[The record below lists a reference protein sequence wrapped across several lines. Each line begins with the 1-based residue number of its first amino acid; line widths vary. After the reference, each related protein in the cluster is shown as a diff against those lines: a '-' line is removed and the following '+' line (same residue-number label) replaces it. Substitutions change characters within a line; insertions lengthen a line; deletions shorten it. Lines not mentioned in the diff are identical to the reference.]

1 MKPKDGLFA
10 ACRRFAGLY
19 LLCLMLLGGG
29 KAMASDE
36 FAATPPHVMEPAE
49 VRTVKGTVTD
59 KVTRLPVVGASV
71 WLKDT
76 SIGVITDADGSFSIN
91 VPGAGGVVA
100 VSFLG
105 YETAELEI
113 KGRTQLNFVLEPG
126 SEVVDEVVVVGYG
139 VQRKES
145 VVGSIASVKGS
156 DLQLPVANVS
166 SSLAGQL
173 AGIVSVQR
181 SGEPGSA
188 SNFWIRGMSSFNPSE
203 TGANSTANAPLVL
216 VDGIERTIDL
226 VDPED
231 IESLSVLKDAA
242 ATAIYGVR
250 GANGVIIIKTRSG
263 ETGAAKVAI
272 RAEAG
277 LVTPTKMPEMVNAFE
292 FIDLY
297 NEAYGYRTNGD
308 LYYKADMVEKYRTGA
323 DPDLYPNVNWIDEL
337 FKSVAWNQRVNANV
351 SGGGSIA
358 RYYVSGSFYNESSIY
373 KTDNMNSY
381 DTSINYNKFNFR
393 SNIDINLAPSTVLN
407 VNLSNIYETKVSPT
421 ADDIWSRAFYT
432 SPNVIPVK
440 YSDGTLSANQNAVN
454 PYNLLTQS
462 GYKNQYWNNAQAV
475 VGLTQDFGNSITK
488 GLKANVKFSWDV
500 VTAQTQRY
508 SGSANTFFATGRDEE
523 GNLQF
528 QEVNKG
534 SNTLDYSKDSS
545 GSKTFY
551 LEGSITY
558 DRVFG
563 KHRVGALFLYN
574 HKSQRYMLA
583 PDKDRSLPYRNQG
596 IAGRA
601 TYSFDDRYFAEFNFG
616 YNGSENFSPGRR
628 FGFFPSVALGW
639 MISNEKFF
647 EPLRDVVDALK
658 IKGSYGVVGN
668 DKIGG
673 SRRFIYDAVYG
684 TQGNVYQFGTNGAY
698 VNAIY
703 LQELGNPNVSWE
715 KSYKLN
721 LGVELSLFNSIR
733 LTADYFKDHRKGI
746 FLRRDDM
753 SSLFGMESNP
763 YANVGEGIN
772 RGVDMSLDV
781 TRTFGKLKLSL
792 RGNFTFNRSE
802 MTNDA
807 KPKWNYAYRE
817 WKGRPIEQQMG
828 LIAEGLFTSQ
838 EEIDNSPKQEYGPVR
853 VGDIRYRDLNG
864 DGVINKNDIT
874 SIGRSRI
881 PEIVYGFGASVQW
894 HNFDLSFLFQGVG
907 NVTMQL
913 SGYAMHPFSANQIA
927 SAGFFRDVY
936 KNSWRLDNQNPNA
949 EFPRNDTQSNTN
961 NEQASTFWQRDAS
974 YLRLKNA
981 TIGYTF
987 PRTVTRKIRI
997 ENLRLYMSGVNLLT
1011 FSKFKMFDPEL
1022 GDGMGAGYPPT
1033 TVVNFGINFN
1043 F

>member
-36 FAATPPHVMEPAE
+36 FAATPSHVMEPAE

-113 KGRTQLNFVLEPG
+113 KGRTQLNFVLEPC

-462 GYKNQYWNNAQAV
+462 GYKNQYWNNAQA
-475 VGLTQDFGNSITK
+475 
-488 GLKANVKFSWDV
+488 W
-500 VTAQTQRY
+500 
-508 SGSANTFFATGRDEE
+508 SA
-523 GNLQF
+523 
-528 QEVNKG
+528 
-534 SNTLDYSKDSS
+534 
-545 GSKTFY
+545 
-551 LEGSITY
+551 
-558 DRVFG
+558 
-563 KHRVGALFLYN
+563 
-574 HKSQRYMLA
+574 
-583 PDKDRSLPYRNQG
+583 
-596 IAGRA
+596 
-601 TYSFDDRYFAEFNFG
+601 
-616 YNGSENFSPGRR
+616 
-628 FGFFPSVALGW
+628 
-639 MISNEKFF
+639 
-647 EPLRDVVDALK
+647 
-658 IKGSYGVVGN
+658 
-668 DKIGG
+668 
-673 SRRFIYDAVYG
+673 
-684 TQGNVYQFGTNGAY
+684 
-698 VNAIY
+698 
-703 LQELGNPNVSWE
+703 
-715 KSYKLN
+715 
-721 LGVELSLFNSIR
+721 
-733 LTADYFKDHRKGI
+733 
-746 FLRRDDM
+746 
-753 SSLFGMESNP
+753 
-763 YANVGEGIN
+763 
-772 RGVDMSLDV
+772 
-781 TRTFGKLKLSL
+781 
-792 RGNFTFNRSE
+792 
-802 MTNDA
+802 
-807 KPKWNYAYRE
+807 
-817 WKGRPIEQQMG
+817 
-828 LIAEGLFTSQ
+828 
-838 EEIDNSPKQEYGPVR
+838 
-853 VGDIRYRDLNG
+853 
-864 DGVINKNDIT
+864 
-874 SIGRSRI
+874 
-881 PEIVYGFGASVQW
+881 
-894 HNFDLSFLFQGVG
+894 
-907 NVTMQL
+907 
-913 SGYAMHPFSANQIA
+913 
-927 SAGFFRDVY
+927 
-936 KNSWRLDNQNPNA
+936 
-949 EFPRNDTQSNTN
+949 
-961 NEQASTFWQRDAS
+961 
-974 YLRLKNA
+974 
-981 TIGYTF
+981 
-987 PRTVTRKIRI
+987 
-997 ENLRLYMSGVNLLT
+997 
-1011 FSKFKMFDPEL
+1011 
-1022 GDGMGAGYPPT
+1022 
-1033 TVVNFGINFN
+1033 
-1043 F
+1043 

>member
-1 MKPKDGLFA
+1 MKPKDGLSA
-10 ACRRFAGLY
+10 VCGRFAGLC

-29 KAMASDE
+29 KALANDE
-36 FAATPPHVMEPAE
+36 ALITPPHAMESAAA
-49 VRTVKGTVTD
+49 RTVKGTVTD

-76 SIGVITDADGSFSIN
+76 SVGVITDADGSFSIN
-91 VPGAGGVVA
+91 VPGAGGVLA

-105 YETAELEI
+105 YKAAELEI

-181 SGEPGSA
+181 SGEPGAA

-203 TGANSTANAPLVL
+203 PGTVDNANAPLIL
-216 VDGIERTIDL
+216 VDGIERSIDL

-242 ATAIYGVR
+242 ATAVYGVR
-250 GANGVIIIKTRSG
+250 GANGVVIIKTRSG
-263 ETGAAKVAI
+263 ETGAAKVSI

-277 LVTPTKMPEMVNAFE
+277 LVTPTKMPEMVNSFE
-292 FIDLY
+292 FINLF
-297 NEAYGYRTNGD
+297 NEAYGYRNNGD

-323 DPDLYPNVNWIDEL
+323 DPDLYPNVNWADEL
-337 FKSVAWNQRVNANV
+337 FKNVAWNQRVNANV

-393 SNIDINLAPSTVLN
+393 SNIDINLSPSTVLN

-421 ADDIWSRAFYT
+421 ADDIWNRAFYT
-432 SPNVIPVK
+432 SPNAVPVK
-440 YSDGTLSANQNAVN
+440 YSDGTFAANPNGKN

-462 GYKNQYWNNAQAV
+462 GYKNQYWNNAQAL

-488 GLKANVKFSWDV
+488 GLKANIKFSWDV
-500 VTAQTQRY
+500 VTSQTQSY
-508 SGSANTFFATGRDEE
+508 TGSANTFYATGRDEE
-523 GNLQF
+523 GKLIY
-528 QEVNKG
+528 QEVDKG
-534 SNTLDYSKDSS
+534 SNTLSYGKNSS
-545 GSKTFY
+545 GNKIFY

-563 KHRVGALFLYN
+563 KHRVGGLFLYN
-574 HKSQRYMLA
+574 HKSQRYILA
-583 PDKDRSLPYRNQG
+583 DNKDKSLPYRNQG

-647 EPLRDVVDALK
+647 DGARDVVDALK

-673 SRRFIYDAVYG
+673 DRRFIYDDVYA
-684 TQGNVYQFGTNGAY
+684 TLSNVYQFGSQASWVNGL
-698 VNAIY
+698 Y
-703 LQELGNPNVSWE
+703 LQELGNRNVTWE
-715 KSYKLN
+715 KAYKLN
-721 LGVELSLFNSIR
+721 LGIELSLFNSIR
-733 LTADYFKDHRKGI
+733 ISADYFRDDRRGI
-746 FLRRDDM
+746 FLRRDDL
-753 SSLFGMESNP
+753 SSLFGMDKRP
-763 YANVGEGIN
+763 YANIGEGVN
-772 RGVDMSLDV
+772 RGVDTQVEVM
-781 TRTFGKLKLSL
+781 RTFGKLKVSL
-792 RGNFTFNRSE
+792 KGNFTYNRSK
-802 MTNDA
+802 MIKDGR
-807 KPKWNYAYRE
+807 PGGDYAVRT
-817 WKGRPIEQQMG
+817 WIGRPIDQQIG

-838 EEIDNSPKQEYGPVR
+838 EEIDNSPKQDYGIVR
-853 VGDIRYRDLNG
+853 VGDIRYRDING

-874 SIGRSRI
+874 SIGRTRI
-881 PEIVYGFGASVQW
+881 PEIVYGFGASLQW

-913 SGYAMHPFSANQIA
+913 NGYAIHPFSANQHA
-927 SAGFFRDVY
+927 SSGFYRYVY
-936 KNSWRLDNQNPNA
+936 DNCWRLDNPDPHA

-987 PRTVTRKIRI
+987 PRSVVRKIRI
-997 ENLRLYMSGVNLLT
+997 ENLRLYLSGVNLIT

-1022 GDGMGAGYPPT
+1022 GDGQGAGYPPT